1 MCLVKLEIVLDTKVL
16 ECLVVACMI
25 PNETL
30 RALKLR
36 SLELDST
43 TQKKK
48 NLKPSILSKINFTD
62 NFTIELNIY

>member
-1 MCLVKLEIVLDTKVL
+1 MCLVKLEIVLDTEVL

-48 NLKPSILSKINFTD
+48 KKQT
-62 NFTIELNIY
+62 